1 MNNIIANTI
10 KYKIDKF
17 VIVIGDEYINIV
29 PENISSFIIYNDY
42 TNAIIPLIKVTF
54 VTSATNI
61 FKVITNKDIVR
72 FYVTMNSYMV
82 DETGK
87 KITLNNSM
95 YRNVFRT
102 YIDENTPDIDKELR
116 DAKYTESE
124 KMNSDVMS
132 IYLYDVNIV
141 EKLYT
146 SYNNIF
152 TNISVFEAMMYYMS
166 KVISNCT
173 LSCDVFD
180 NMDDRHKSMI
190 IPTMTVKDIISYI
203 DSYYGLYDCGSIIF
217 MDTNKQYM
225 LRYDLA
231 KSDKVITIYLY
242 SKLDNKSIKTGMY
255 YDKNNTYIVSDIYN
269 ININKMSLSQDLLLG
284 NNIYVVDGEN
294 NIVDNINLG
303 KSNRVIHND
312 TPNKFVKG
320 VIESKVRSMDIE
332 IDLSVTGIDI
342 TKLTPDTKIKVV
354 FDNPQLTKEYSNYF
368 YRIASVSA
376 VISGAIEKDINT
388 NIIINSI

>member
-1 MNNIIANTI
+1 
-10 KYKIDKF
+10 
-17 VIVIGDEYINIV
+17 
-29 PENISSFIIYNDY
+29 
-42 TNAIIPLIKVTF
+42 
-54 VTSATNI
+54 
-61 FKVITNKDIVR
+61 
-72 FYVTMNSYMV
+72 
-82 DETGK
+82 
-87 KITLNNSM
+87 
-95 YRNVFRT
+95 
-102 YIDENTPDIDKELR
+102 
-116 DAKYTESE
+116 
-124 KMNSDVMS
+124 
-132 IYLYDVNIV
+132 
-141 EKLYT
+141 
-146 SYNNIF
+146 
-152 TNISVFEAMMYYMS
+152 
-166 KVISNCT
+166 
-173 LSCDVFD
+173 
-180 NMDDRHKSMI
+180 
-190 IPTMTVKDIISYI
+190 
-203 DSYYGLYDCGSIIF
+203 

-376 VISGAIEKDINT
+376 VISGAIEKDINNYFDFSIWCKFS
-388 NIIINSI
+388 NIYSSYR

>member
-17 VIVIGDEYINIV
+17 VIIIGDEYITIV

-42 TNAIIPLIKVTF
+42 TNAIIPLIKVTL

-61 FKVITNKDIVR
+61 FKVINNKDIVR
-72 FYVTMNSYMV
+72 FHVTMNSYMV

-87 KITLNNSM
+87 KITLNNSI
-95 YRNVFRT
+95 YRNIFRT

-180 NMDDRHKSMI
+180 NMDDRHKYMI
-190 IPTMTVKDIISYI
+190 IPTMNAKDIISYI

-217 MDTNKQYM
+217 MDTNKQYI
-225 LRYDLA
+225 LRYDLS

-255 YDKNNTYIVSDIYN
+255 YDKNNIYIVSDIYN

-284 NNIYVVDGEN
+284 NNIYVIDGEN

-320 VIESKVRSMDIE
+320 VIKSKVRSMNIE

-354 FDNPQLTKEYSNYF
+354 FDNPQLTKEYSSYF

-376 VISGAIEKDINT
+376 VISGSIEKDINT

>member
-17 VIVIGDEYINIV
+17 IIVIGDEYITIV

-294 NIVDNINLG
+294 NIIDNINLG

-354 FDNPQLTKEYSNYF
+354 FDNPQLTKEYSSYF